1 MMGER
6 NENSDLLVRSRMT
19 KVFLIG
25 VKKNK
30 KNDDQ
35 GGRGVAVRRLRAQ
48 GRPQHLVRPRGDQP
62 RQRVLWVHY
71 LLERVQDK
79 KLALAPSVSISQRL
93 LKKHLSYILS
103 RELINRTNI
112 LDSPIQRSLSRW
124 PGCSNCWANTE
135 EVGWAACADNMGV
148 SQLWVHQQEAL

>member
-1 MMGER
+1 MIICFFFAKKPEFKAWCPGSGGRVMMGER

-25 VKKNK
+25 VKKKK

-62 RQRVLWVHY
+62 RQRVL
-71 LLERVQDK
+71 
-79 KLALAPSVSISQRL
+79 
-93 LKKHLSYILS
+93 
-103 RELINRTNI
+103 
-112 LDSPIQRSLSRW
+112 
-124 PGCSNCWANTE
+124 
-135 EVGWAACADNMGV
+135 
-148 SQLWVHQQEAL
+148 